1 MTTSQACEPAP
12 MSPELAV
19 RHAHHH
25 EIPEFSD
32 AIDKWTG
39 RQQTWAWRPVFA
51 ALESELPT
59 ELLAIRDH
67 IVNDDAAIVELGGLV
82 MAYAIPPEGEKP
94 DQAQAMFMQAALRFG
109 EAYAHEDPTVR
120 SCFVDMALV
129 DTDFSLLY
137 ALDAKQFELLEQPDF
152 AKSFMTEVLADIPE
166 ALDEMLQF
174 TPSDTQQQ
182 HKTNDQKVTLLAQVM
197 YRIRNNLPPKE
208 MVSWLYKPKSELGQ
222 KSPYEVINQPKYDS
236 YEHRLLMDLA
246 QRTNAV

>member
-1 MTTSQACEPAP
+1 MTVSQACQPVS
-12 MSPELAV
+12 SPELVV
-19 RHAHHH
+19 RHANDPK
-25 EIPEFSD
+25 IPEFSD

-51 ALESELPT
+51 ALEPQLPT

-109 EAYAHEDPTVR
+109 QAYAHEDPTVR

-137 ALDAKQFELLEQPDF
+137 ALDVKQFELLQQPDM
-152 AKSFMTEVLADIPE
+152 AQDFMAEVLADMPE

-174 TPSDTQQQ
+174 TSPDTQ
-182 HKTNDQKVTLLAQVM
+182 HKADDLKMTQLAQVI
-197 YRIRNNLPPKE
+197 YRIQSDLTSQE
-208 MVSWLYKPKSELGQ
+208 IMTWLNGPIPELGLQ
-222 KSPYEVINQPKYDS
+222 APHEVINQPKQDS
-236 YEHRLLMDLA
+236 SQYRLLMDLA
-246 QRTNAV
+246 RRPNVL